1 MKYLIA
7 GLGNIGPEYANTRHN
22 LGFMALDKFAEM
34 AGFTFESKRYAWNA
48 EFRYK
53 GRTFILI
60 KPTTFMNL
68 SGKAIIYWLKKENIP
83 DENLLVIADD
93 IALPLGTLR
102 LRKKGGAGGHNGLTN
117 VIEHLGTDNFSRLR
131 IGAGGDYPRLP
142 DGAVDEQ
149 KYQRDPEPGDDFA
162 LNFCADGELGF
173 LGFLLFAFLRLHVPP
188 LRAFLFAACRRRY
201 RACRFP
207 VCHFRCLRA
216 LRVAQDRWDSSRY
229 SRKCRRCR
237 RRP

>member
-48 EFRYK
+48 EFRFK
-53 GRTFILI
+53 GRSFILI

-68 SGKAIIYWLKKENIP
+68 SGKAITYWLKKENIP

-117 VIEHLGTDNFSRLR
+117 IIEHMGTDEFSRLR
-131 IGAGGDYPRLP
+131 IGAGGDYPIGFQIRYVL
-142 DGAVDEQ
+142 
-149 KYQRDPEPGDDFA
+149 
-162 LNFCADGELGF
+162 GEWTKVENDILSPKIEMCGEIIKSF
-173 LGFLLFAFLRLHVPP
+173 GTAGIDMTMNLFNN
-188 LRAFLFAACRRRY
+188 
-201 RACRFP
+201 
-207 VCHFRCLRA
+207 
-216 LRVAQDRWDSSRY
+216 
-229 SRKCRRCR
+229 K
-237 RRP
+237 